1 MYIKLYIK
9 EGKMAVQSSI
19 LAWKILWTKELSGLE
34 SMELQRVRHNLA
46 TEHSVMHNIYK
57 ILYCIYMY
65 IVCIYTCIML
75 KILQARLQQYVNHE
89 LQMFKLVLD
98 KVEEPETKL
107 PTSTGSLK
115 KQ

>member
-1 MYIKLYIK
+1 MQPTPVFLPG
-9 EGKMAVQSSI
+9 ESQGRQS
-19 LAWKILWTKELSGLE
+19 LVGYRPWGRRVGPDWSGLAAAAAVHT
-34 SMELQRVRHNLA
+34 SNA
-46 TEHSVMHNIYK
+46 
-57 ILYCIYMY
+57 
-65 IVCIYTCIML
+65 ML